1 MDQLKLKHAKKAKAD
16 EGDQLVQ
23 PGRGRGRGRGR
34 GCVVKDKSAG
44 SEKGKPRKTKDSKK
58 ENKQSAMDGGQFF
71 MGTPLMSGLL
81 GMQHALGPKTMS
93 TGKGLRLRHG
103 TK

>member
-1 MDQLKLKHAKKAKAD
+1 MDQLKFKHAKKAKAD
-16 EGDQLVQ
+16 EGDQLGEDAGEVAGGVALSRTKAQVQ
-23 PGRGRGRGRGR
+23 RKESPERPRIA
-34 GCVVKDKSAG
+34 K
-44 SEKGKPRKTKDSKK
+44 RKTSKV
-58 ENKQSAMDGGQFF
+58 QWMVGQFF